1 MLPASLSP
9 RLLTGML
16 VWGTLQ
22 GTPENSV
29 QALWAPRVGAGGS
42 QPGRPR
48 PPVPGSALPGHR
60 VTVRRCASAGSLLL
74 LSGEL
79 PGETVPRVARACL
92 PCTFSLTSESLL
104 AGRAEG
110 KLRG

>member
-48 PPVPGSALPGHR
+48 PPVPGSAPPGHR
-60 VTVRRCASAGSLLL
+60 ATLRFGRLPFAPVWRASRGNGAARGPC
-74 LSGEL
+74 LSS
-79 PGETVPRVARACL
+79 VHV
-92 PCTFSLTSESLL
+92 
-104 AGRAEG
+104 
-110 KLRG
+110 

>member
-29 QALWAPRVGAGGS
+29 QELWAPQEALSLGG
-42 QPGRPR
+42 PAPR
-48 PPVPGSALPGHR
+48 CRARLSR

>member
-48 PPVPGSALPGHR
+48 PPVPGS
-60 VTVRRCASAGSLLL
+60 VRRCASAGSLLL